1 MHAEATTVVTVLSH
15 FENLASAL
23 SSDLIELVDLVLVV
37 TSAKTLRHDVDEWRL
52 FLNEH
57 TVRLIQD
64 IEVKFALFVHLS
76 TSILRINTTSA
87 L

>member
-37 TSAKTLRHDVDEWRL
+37 TSAKPLRHDVDEWRL

-64 IEVKFALFVHLS
+64 IEVKLALFVRLS
-76 TSILRINTTSA
+76 ATILRINTTSA

>member
-1 MHAEATTVVTVLSH
+1 MTVLSH
-15 FENLASAL
+15 FENLSSAH
-23 SSDLIELVDLVLVV
+23 SRDLIELVDLVLVV
-37 TSAKTLRHDVDEWRL
+37 TSAKPLRHDVDEWRL

-64 IEVKFALFVHLS
+64 IEVKLALFVRLS
-76 TSILRINTTSA
+76 ATILRINTTSA

>member
-1 MHAEATTVVTVLSH
+1 MHAEAATVVTVLSH
-15 FENLASAL
+15 FENLSSAH
-23 SSDLIELVDLVLVV
+23 SRDLIELVDLVLVV
-37 TSAKTLRHDVDEWRL
+37 TSAKPLRHDVDEWRL

-64 IEVKFALFVHLS
+64 IEVILALFIHL
-76 TSILRINTTSA
+76 TAGILRISSSSS